1 MAESMVKRGEMPH
14 IGAQCTLQ
22 QQYLEPCLGPRLR
35 KGKALAEGRDLDIKD
50 IWAVRICTPQ
60 PALGGCRC
68 FEYGCRPGQ
77 ALARAVFGPG
87 FGDYAPGVS
96 GTCTARCPKVSG
108 DEES

>member
-1 MAESMVKRGEMPH
+1 MAESRVKRGEMPH

-35 KGKALAEGRDLDIKD
+35 KGKALAEGRDLDIID

-87 FGDYAPGVS
+87 FGSYAPGVS
-96 GTCTARCPKVSG
+96 GTYTTRCPKVSG
-108 DEES
+108 D